1 MVSCRPTD
9 AAGHCCCRIPAVP
22 AARTSPARSTR
33 PPRPIP
39 SFEGLV
45 QTRAALLVWHHLAG
59 PSEQVPVGLV
69 PVVAAHC
76 RDFAALLEENLRP
89 VSLLAPP
96 SPDAP
101 ACPNYQVVQR
111 LPAHHRWAFMR
122 SGGLPGRSR
131 AVTEEAAR

>member
-1 MVSCRPTD
+1 MH
-9 AAGHCCCRIPAVP
+9 A
-22 AARTSPARSTR
+22 
-33 PPRPIP
+33 
-39 SFEGLV
+39 
-45 QTRAALLVWHHLAG
+45 RAALLVWQHLAG
-59 PSEQVPVGLV
+59 PSEHVEAHGEIPPLA
-69 PVVAAHC
+69 AAHC

-101 ACPNYQVVQR
+101 ACPNYRVVQR

-131 AVTEEAAR
+131 AATEEAAR